1 MEMVS
6 WLDMETLILLFSM
19 MVIVAILCET
29 GFFDYASFLMYKVNK
44 TKTLLVAVK
53 LFKNICHFQV
63 ANGQVWPLITAMCFF
78 TAFVSAFLDNVTT
91 ILLMTPVTIR

>member
-29 GFFDYASFLMYKVNK
+29 GFFDYASFLMYKVGGAS
-44 TKTLLVAVK
+44 V
-53 LFKNICHFQV
+53 FHI
-63 ANGQVWPLITAMCFF
+63 NG
-78 TAFVSAFLDNVTT
+78 SN
-91 ILLMTPVTIR
+91 